1 MWGST
6 SRPGS
11 IGCSTTANA
20 PPVSAPE
27 TLNTTPMPPSQTE
40 RPSPGFTTVVGT
52 SIGVPPAER
61 QGPVLTG
68 ERQFRPLAEQ
78 LQARAGHFLHRINS
92 RGEDPVGDDLVGL
105 LRQT

>member
-1 MWGST
+1 MLWTWGST

-40 RPSPGFTTVVGT
+40 RPSPGFTTIVGT
-52 SIGVPPAER
+52 SIM
-61 QGPVLTG
+61 GPFGFVCVLG
-68 ERQFRPLAEQ
+68 WSQLAV
-78 LQARAGHFLHRINS
+78 AGSGPNAGAAGKS
-92 RGEDPVGDDLVGL
+92 RSVSASRLK
-105 LRQT
+105 